1 MIFFFFDGLFEK
13 GVLKCSHWRE
23 GAVKGF
29 SVFVTHITDCPF
41 YFCMKKKIPNNPDIN
56 YISNLLF
63 TDKTILSVS

>member
-41 YFCMKKKIPNNPDIN
+41 YFCMKKKFP
-56 YISNLLF
+56 
-63 TDKTILSVS
+63 TILT